1 MRVSFIFA
9 TFTYAAT
16 SYATSAEIDVFNV
29 TITPSGLA
37 IPFRQA
43 DEEVINVELSTRFHV
58 WSMRLGDI
66 RRYPLVENISQARVG
81 LAAPYGPHVSI
92 AKNSPIANFYRY
104 AMLAPSREGDGFQLL
119 AGLADPTEY
128 CYRGD
133 IFTARFFE
141 PVAVVVGTSLI
152 PNPSR
157 LDSTHVA
164 AAATTSSAIFEID
177 TSRRKDAIP
186 REVYDALVEELTVL
200 RGRSERGDMGAL
212 NFTDLI
218 AQMPSIQYTIYRA
231 ACGDAVSNVVLAPED
246 YIALNPNGS
255 FELQV
260 EPFQYAYL
268 LGINFLRNVAIH
280 LNYAENT
287 IGFCDPF

>member
-1 MRVSFIFA
+1 
-9 TFTYAAT
+9 
-16 SYATSAEIDVFNV
+16 
-29 TITPSGLA
+29 
-37 IPFRQA
+37 
-43 DEEVINVELSTRFHV
+43 
-58 WSMRLGDI
+58 
-66 RRYPLVENISQARVG
+66 
-81 LAAPYGPHVSI
+81 
-92 AKNSPIANFYRY
+92 
-104 AMLAPSREGDGFQLL
+104 MLAPSREGDGFQLL

-128 CYRGD
+128 CYGGE
-133 IFTARFFE
+133 IFTAWVFE
-141 PVAVVVGTSLI
+141 PVAIRVGTSLI

-157 LDSTHVA
+157 LGSPHVA
-164 AAATTSSAIFEID
+164 ATATTSSAIFEID

-186 REVYDALVEELTVL
+186 RAVYDALVEELTVL
-200 RGRSERGDMGAL
+200 TGAAGPGVLGAL

-218 AQMPSIQYTIYRA
+218 AQMPSIQYTIYRDGG
-231 ACGDAVSNVVLAPED
+231 GDAVSNVVLAPED